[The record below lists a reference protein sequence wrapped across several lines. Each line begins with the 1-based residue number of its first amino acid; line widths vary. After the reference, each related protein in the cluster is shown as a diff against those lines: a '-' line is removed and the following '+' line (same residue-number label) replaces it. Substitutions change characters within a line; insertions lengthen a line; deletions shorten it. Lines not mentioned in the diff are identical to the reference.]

1 MRFRQ
6 EEEEVEKNADVAN
19 LLFCIGNT
27 VLDQRAVHLR
37 SVSCLPQW
45 SAPAFTGKPAKR
57 CNGQLWN
64 TQPTG
69 ETSAT
74 AHQPAIQLMPRSRA
88 VYGPYKWVLF
98 CLVKRISAQ
107 LCRCPLYTCKC
118 NFFSFPHSLFFLKPI
133 MHYNAHGTNSHRLMR
148 YWIEKVNFSFKR
160 AAFNFTKLLILKL

>member
-1 MRFRQ
+1 MRFRLG
-6 EEEEVEKNADVAN
+6 EEEGEKNADVAN
-19 LLFCIGNT
+19 LLFRIGNT

-74 AHQPAIQLMPRSRA
+74 AHQPAIRLMPRSRA

-98 CLVKRISAQ
+98 CLVKGSSAQ
-107 LCRCPLYTCKC
+107 LCRCPHYTCKC
-118 NFFSFPHSLFFLKPI
+118 NFFFSLFFLKPV
-133 MHYNAHGTNSHRLMR
+133 MH
-148 YWIEKVNFSFKR
+148 
-160 AAFNFTKLLILKL
+160 

>member
-6 EEEEVEKNADVAN
+6 GEEEGRKNADVAN
-19 LLFCIGNT
+19 LLFYIGST
-27 VLDQRAVHLR
+27 VLDQRAVHPR

-45 SAPAFTGKPAKR
+45 PAPAFTGKPAKG

-64 TQPTG
+64 SQPTG

-98 CLVKRISAQ
+98 CLVKRSSAQ
-107 LCRCPLYTCKC
+107 LRRCPHYTCKC
-118 NFFSFPHSLFFLKPI
+118 NFSPRLFSFGSLLCISSWYQFPQ
-133 MHYNAHGTNSHRLMR
+133 
-148 YWIEKVNFSFKR
+148 VNEMLDRKS
-160 AAFNFTKLLILKL
+160 KLFQL